1 MSVALDQGPLPAPPP
16 LAEKM
21 AAFDSVPLF
30 MKSLPEDAT
39 EDAAISALQSLAYE
53 GTPDEIAQNFKEQ
66 GNDYYKGKR
75 YREAIGFY
83 DQGVEAKPTDQI
95 ILEALYCNRAACNL
109 ELQNYGSVLRDCSKA
124 IGVNP
129 KSSKAFYRSAMALI
143 ALERY
148 DEALDCCDRCLD
160 FDKGNKAVQA
170 TRDKAAKLKEA
181 KDRKERER
189 QERLRQEQLKQA
201 RLRAAYK
208 ERNLIV
214 APVPD
219 TVAQNP
225 CEPQFDPEDP
235 TNDTLIF
242 PVLFLYPQYATS
254 DFISQFQEDTPFA
267 AHISA
272 MFPPNAAPPEWDQKR
287 EYVDG
292 NLVVYGFTRR
302 QRLLKIGKKMT
313 LRDVCKAGKE
323 KDGEPRDGLELKDG
337 TLTFVVLP
345 RGEEEQ
351 KWVEDFKKN
360 RISQSTLNAQRSQN
374 IGQKARNGHTIDDGD
389 RLERKMSVQHKIFRT
404 ANAPRTAP
412 DETETAVAQAII
424 DLENSAPELKAELR
438 PLQISAARE
447 VDVRGGKKAI
457 VIFVP
462 VPQLKAFHKV
472 QQRLT
477 RELEKKFSDRH
488 VVFVAQRRMLR
499 KPTRT
504 SRVQQKRPRSR
515 TLTSVHEK
523 ILEDLVFPTEIVGKR
538 TRVAVDGSKL
548 LKVFLDSKDATSLE
562 YKLDSFSSVYRRL
575 TGKDVVFEFPVQAQD

>member
-1 MSVALDQGPLPAPPP
+1 MATQEDGPLPQPPP
-16 LAEKM
+16 SEEKL

-30 MKSLPEDAT
+30 MKSLPEDAA
-39 EDAAISALQSLAYE
+39 DDVAISALQSLAYE

-66 GNDYYKGKR
+66 GNDYFKGKR
-75 YREAIGFY
+75 YREALGFY
-83 DQGVEAKPTDQI
+83 TQGIDAKPTDKAL
-95 ILEALYCNRAACNL
+95 LEALFCNRAACNL

-124 IGVNP
+124 IGMNP
-129 KSSKAFYRSAMALI
+129 QSSKAYYRSALALT

-148 DEALDCCDRCLD
+148 DEALDCCDRCLQ
-160 FDKGNKAVQA
+160 FDKDNKGVQA
-170 TRDKAAKLKEA
+170 AREKAAKLQEA
-181 KDRKERER
+181 KERKERER
-189 QERLRQEQLKQA
+189 QERIRQEQLKQA
-201 RLRAAYK
+201 RLKAAYK
-208 ERNLIV
+208 ERNILV
-214 APVPD
+214 VPVPD

-225 CEPQFDPEDP
+225 YEPEFDQEDP
-235 TNDTLIF
+235 SGNTLIF

-254 DFISQFQEDTPFA
+254 DLISHFQEDTPFS
-267 AHISA
+267 AHLSA
-272 MFPPNAAPPEWDQKR
+272 MFPPNAPRPEWDKKG

-302 QRLLKIGKKMT
+302 QRLLKIGKRMT
-313 LRDVCKAGKE
+313 LRDVCKAAKAKE
-323 KDGEPRDGLELKDG
+323 GEPRDGLELKDG

-345 RGEEEQ
+345 KGEEER

-360 RISQSTLNAQRSQN
+360 RASQERP
-374 IGQKARNGHTIDDGD
+374 QKIWPKAPNGHTIDDGD
-389 RLERKMSVQHKIFRT
+389 RLGPSSFKMSVQHKIFRT
-404 ANAPRTAP
+404 ANAPRTPP
-412 DETETAVAQAII
+412 DETELAVAQAMV

-504 SRVQQKRPRSR
+504 SRVKQKRPRSR